1 MFYTITSFEFDRDK
15 SQVNLLKHGIDFARA
30 QLLWDDPNL
39 IEVQARSDDEP
50 RSLVVAQLDGK
61 TWSAVITGRDD
72 RVRIISVRRAR
83 PAEVALYES

>member
-1 MFYTITSFEFDRDK
+1 MSFEFDRDK
-15 SQVNLLKHGIDFARA
+15 SQVNVLKHGIDFARA

-61 TWSAVITGRDD
+61 LWPAVITVRDD

-83 PAEVALYES
+83 PAEVAIYES

>member
-1 MFYTITSFEFDRDK
+1 MASFEFDSDK

-61 TWSAVITGRDD
+61 MWSAVITVRGDS
-72 RVRIISVRRAR
+72 VRIISVRRAR

>member
-1 MFYTITSFEFDRDK
+1 MASFEFDSDK

-61 TWSAVITGRDD
+61 MWSAVITVRGDS
-72 RVRIISVRRAR
+72 VRIISVRRAR
-83 PAEVALYES
+83 PAEVARYES

>member
-1 MFYTITSFEFDRDK
+1 MTSFEFDRDK

-39 IEVQARSDDEP
+39 IEVQTRSDDEP

-83 PAEVALYES
+83 PAEGAIYES

>member
-1 MFYTITSFEFDRDK
+1 MASFEFDRDK

-61 TWSAVITGRDD
+61 MWSAVITVRGDS
-72 RVRIISVRRAR
+72 VRIISVRRAR

>member
-1 MFYTITSFEFDRDK
+1 MKSFEFDSDK
-15 SQVNLLKHGIDFARA
+15 SQANLQKHGIDFARA
-30 QLLWDDPNL
+30 QLLWDDPDL

-50 RSLVVAQLDGK
+50 RSLVIAQLDGK
-61 TWSAVITGRDD
+61 IWSAVITIRGD